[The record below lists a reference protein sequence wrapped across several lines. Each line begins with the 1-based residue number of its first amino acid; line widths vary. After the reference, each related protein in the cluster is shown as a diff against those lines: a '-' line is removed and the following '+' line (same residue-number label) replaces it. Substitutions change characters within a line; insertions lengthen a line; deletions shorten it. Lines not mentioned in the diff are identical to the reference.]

1 MPPLPVSMAALM
13 RITSGSLRIPA
24 YDPRASLPGLAP
36 RRLAGA
42 CDPQKA
48 VPRCWNRGV
57 RTPVHSHQ
65 KNALPGSG
73 VHHRLMDVQT

>member
-13 RITSGSLRIPA
+13 RITSGSLRIQHMIPG
-24 YDPRASLPGLAP
+24 RSLPGLAP

-48 VPRCWNRGV
+48 VPRCRNRGV

-65 KNALPGSG
+65 KNAPTGSG

>member
-13 RITSGSLRIPA
+13 RIAAGSLRIQHMISG
-24 YDPRASLPGLAP
+24 RSLPGLAP

-48 VPRCWNRGV
+48 VPRCRNRGV